1 MKILLLHVISLY
13 SKTNIQLQ
21 KNKNTKTKKKT
32 HWKSLRIIHQNM
44 KNESINP
51 KYESKFKHTN

>member
-21 KNKNTKTKKKT
+21 KNKNTKTKKKNT
-32 HWKSLRIIHQNM
+32 RKITQNY
-44 KNESINP
+44 SS
-51 KYESKFKHTN
+51 KYEKLVHQSKIQV